1 MNYLKSLR
9 NVLLTSILVS
19 SFLFLQAQECD
30 NHVFDQS
37 DYFILNTTNNDF
49 LNEFE
54 GGESVSN
61 IINIGDLNGDGFED
75 IIVLAA
81 KYGNTQKGAIF
92 TCFLNE
98 ENQIIE
104 YYKVNSNF
112 GNLGYD
118 LHDIAR
124 FGSSGDVIGD
134 YNGDGVND
142 IVVSSYGDDA
152 DGSYTGAL
160 YILCMNTCG
169 QVKESFRIAYENN
182 EILPESI
189 LSENRA
195 FGVSVK
201 SMGDMDNDGVI
212 DLAVGVQNYDSNLTE
227 TYEGAV
233 AILYLNNKGGIKNY
247 SIISSDYQDL
257 DIELGGN
264 YRFGASIQNIGDL
277 DGNGVNDLAVGAT
290 LADDICYK
298 CGSNYILFMEAGGNV
313 LKSHRL
319 DELDELLQSND
330 LATKLN
336 VLEDQN
342 DNGIREL
349 LVGSFVS
356 SDQSAEGGQV
366 YMLYLNAEGK
376 ADSVVTLFTAYVPQE
391 FSRTFNGP
399 HRVNKGFII
408 GSDNYKVDGLP
419 TGALICFAAC
429 ESASAVQNIED
440 EIDAL
445 VLNPNPAISGSRIE
459 VRVNGN
465 NFQIDHFEIYDQ
477 IGRKVPFRLLK
488 NEESLALEFI
498 DHTEGIYFVRCHAK
512 DDRVITKKL
521 IIQNP

>member
-1 MNYLKSLR
+1 MMNKLRLLLKK
-9 NVLLTSILVS
+9 LLFFAFLS
-19 SFLFLQAQECD
+19 SWGFLHAQDCD

-49 LNEFE
+49 LFEFE
-54 GGESVSN
+54 GGEAVSN

-75 IIVLAA
+75 IIVLAH
-81 KYGNTQKGAIF
+81 KYGDNQKGAIF
-92 TCFLNE
+92 TCFLDE
-98 ENQIIE
+98 ENHIIE
-104 YYKVNSNF
+104 YYKINSNY

-118 LHDIAR
+118 LPDIAR

-169 QVKESFRIAYENN
+169 QVKESYRIGYENN
-182 EILPESI
+182 DILPAGI

-212 DLAVGVQNYDSNLTE
+212 DLAVGVQNYDSYLTE
-227 TYEGAV
+227 TYEGAI
-233 AILYLNNKGGIKNY
+233 AILFLNNEGGVKNY

-257 DIELGGN
+257 DIELGEN
-264 YRFGASIQNIGDL
+264 YRFGASLQNIGDL

-298 CGSNYILFMEAGGNV
+298 CGTNYILFLDAGGNV
-313 LKSHRL
+313 LRSHRL
-319 DELDELLQSND
+319 DELDELIHSND

-342 DNGIREL
+342 DNGIKEL
-349 LVGSFVS
+349 LVGSLVS
-356 SDQSAEGGQV
+356 SDQSVEGGQV

-376 ADSVVTLFTAYVPQE
+376 ADSVVTLFTSYVPQE
-391 FSRTFNGP
+391 LSRTFNGP
-399 HRVNKGFII
+399 HLVNNAFII
-408 GSDNYKVDGLP
+408 GSTNYKVEGLP

-429 ESASAVQNIED
+429 ESASAIQ
-440 EIDAL
+440 EIPDKNNAL
-445 VLNPNPAISGSRIE
+445 ILEPNPSQLGNRVDIIMKDKNILIE
-459 VRVNGN
+459 SFEVCDQLGN
-465 NFQIDHFEIYDQ
+465 
-477 IGRKVPFRLLK
+477 KVPFKLIDNGLSM
-488 NEESLALEFI
+488 SLELYNHA
-498 DHTEGIYFVRCHAK
+498 EGIYVVSFRTK
-512 DDRVITKKL
+512 DEQIISKKL
-521 IIQNP
+521 IIQ